1 MRPRR
6 PRSTPAGG
14 HRPVLPAAVLAAL
27 DPRPGDVVVD
37 CTLGAAGH
45 AVELLRRVGPAGLLI
60 GLDLDANNLPPA
72 RERLAAVGHP
82 FHLHHGNFAG
92 LPQALAA
99 AGLPAARGPAAAD
112 AVLADLGVSSMQ
124 IDDPGRGFSFM
135 RDGPL
140 DMRMDPARGRT
151 AAELLATLPRDEL
164 AAAFRDLGDCDE
176 IKPGASE
183 AIADAVVRQR
193 RVKPLERTGELM
205 ELVKAAVPVKPVFI
219 AGKKRQP
226 TARQQQLRPVAQVF
240 QALRILVN
248 RELANLTQLLRVLP
262 DVLKPGGRAAVI
274 SFHSGED
281 RLVKAAFRDGLRA
294 GVYAAVS
301 EEPVRADYAERGEN
315 PRSRSAKLRW
325 ALKRT

>member
-1 MRPRR
+1 M
-6 PRSTPAGG
+6 RSTPPGG

-45 AVELLRRVGPAGLLI
+45 AIELLRRVGPTGLLI
-60 GLDLDANNLPPA
+60 GLDLDAANLPPA

-99 AGLPAARGPAAAD
+99 AGVTQAD
-112 AVLADLGVSSMQ
+112 AVLADLGVSSIQ

-140 DMRMDPARGRT
+140 DMRMDPSRGRT

-164 AAAFRDLGDCDE
+164 AAAYRDLGDCDE
-176 IKPGASE
+176 IQIGASD
-183 AIADAVVRQR
+183 AVADAIVRQR
-193 RVKPLERTGELM
+193 RVKPLERTGDLT
-205 ELVKAAVPVKPVFI
+205 ELVKAAVPVKPVFA

-240 QALRILVN
+240 QAMRILVN
-248 RELANLTQLLRVLP
+248 RELANLTHLLRVLP
-262 DVLKPGGRAAVI
+262 DVLKPSGRAAVI

-325 ALKRT
+325 ARRA